1 MSLVTLLI
9 GVLLFVLLYWAC
21 GYLPG
26 NIAGPARIGVVI
38 VGVVALLVL
47 LFGLLGATHVQVP

>member
-1 MSLVTLLI
+1 VSLVTLLI

-26 NIAGPARIGVVI
+26 NIARPARIGVVI
-38 VGVVALLVL
+38 VGIVLLLFLLV
-47 LFGLLGATHVQVP
+47 GLLGAHDVRVP